1 MTLDQL
7 ANLGEF
13 LGGFAV
19 IASLVYLGMQIRQGN
34 RQVQQNTKSLEGSTH
49 QAIVSD
55 LNGFRALLIRDEALG
70 QIYLQGLE
78 DPAALSPSSQFRFR
92 GLMQTLYSNLELQ
105 YKSRASGLFSLDS
118 LDRTVLGVA
127 LAPGARA
134 WWEQARYLHDSD
146 FQRYIDDLVAQHSG
160 NLPDVT

>member
-49 QAIVSD
+49 QAIV
-55 LNGFRALLIRDEALG
+55 
-70 QIYLQGLE
+70 
-78 DPAALSPSSQFRFR
+78 P
-92 GLMQTLYSNLELQ
+92 
-105 YKSRASGLFSLDS
+105 
-118 LDRTVLGVA
+118 
-127 LAPGARA
+127 
-134 WWEQARYLHDSD
+134 
-146 FQRYIDDLVAQHSG
+146 
-160 NLPDVT
+160 